1 MALCMFDP
9 CSKSLCKG
17 GGAKQVNNIPYPTP
31 YNMLV
36 FFDTDQRADSN
47 I

>member
-9 CSKSLCKG
+9 CSLAFVKEEG
-17 GGAKQVNNIPYPTP
+17 GQNISYPTP

-36 FFDTDQRADSN
+36 FFDTEQRADSN